1 MGLIQFTSLM
11 IASFATIPN
20 PNVIAVVLMFLS
32 LSGAFIDVVMDA
44 MMVIEAKKNPE
55 QGSQELL
62 SLAWMVAGVAAI
74 VGGIAGAVIL

>member
-1 MGLIQFTSLM
+1 M

-55 QGSQELL
+55 QGS
-62 SLAWMVAGVAAI
+62 
-74 VGGIAGAVIL
+74 